1 MSVRVGDIES
11 KPLIFMP
18 VHECT
23 HRLRPWR
30 SLQSSLF
37 PRAFFSLRELTRICN
52 HVNVSNLAFGR
63 IDIHGIRIFMQ

>member
-1 MSVRVGDIES
+1 MSVRVGDTES

-23 HRLRPWR
+23 QATPLALFTIFPF
-30 SLQSSLF
+30 SSG
-37 PRAFFSLRELTRICN
+37 FFSLRELTRICN